1 MRKTLI
7 ITIVFLTFLS
17 AFYNAFAFD
26 IGTKEIKDL
35 GDCGYLL
42 TYDGIPKRTNYVG
55 YEKDGKIYP
64 AYCLNIDLL
73 GVGYVDAYS
82 VSGESKIKDEKVWK
96 AIINGFPYKSLSEL
110 GVETEEEAFTAT
122 KNAVYTMIYNRDPNK
137 YGPVD
142 SEEGRRT
149 YAAYLKIIE
158 AAKASTEILQ
168 DKIETCVTELTDE
181 WKVDDVDKN
190 YVSKTYML
198 NSNVEL
204 GFYRIELEGDLPE
217 GISITDMNNNLS
229 QEFKVGNSFK
239 IIIPIK
245 NLVEDGNFEIK
256 AVSSIESK
264 PIVYGATS
272 IPGTQDYA
280 LTGYA
285 YEESVSNLSQE
296 FVKNNTK
303 LTIIKKENGTEN
315 RLVGVKFNL
324 LDENQNIVKEN
335 LTTDENGKIVLEKT
349 IPGTYYLQ
357 EVETLAGFVLNPELT
372 KIELGLNDEIEVT
385 VNNTLKEVPIVE
397 KEVKSV
403 EISPK
408 QAPEIVQTEVVTP
421 AVTTGV
427 QKKLPVTG
435 Y

>member
-7 ITIVFLTFLS
+7 ITMLFLTFIS
-17 AFYNAFAFD
+17 AFYSAFAFD
-26 IGTKEIKDL
+26 IGTKELKDL

-42 TYDGIPKRTNYVG
+42 AYDGVPKQTHYVG
-55 YEKDGKIYP
+55 YEKNGKIYP

-73 GVGYVDAYS
+73 GVGHVDAYS

-96 AIINGFPYKSLSEL
+96 AIINGFPYKTLAEL
-110 GVETEEEAFTAT
+110 GVETEKEAFTAT

-158 AAKASTEILQ
+158 AAKACTETLQ
-168 DKIETCVTELTDE
+168 DKIETGVTELTDE
-181 WKVDDVDKN
+181 WKVDNVDKN

-198 NSNVEL
+198 NSNVDL

-217 GISITDMNNNLS
+217 GISVTDMNNNLS
-229 QEFKVGNSFK
+229 QEFKVGTGFK
-239 IIIPIK
+239 IIIPIQ
-245 NLVEDGNFEIK
+245 NLSEDGNFEIK

-285 YEESVSNLSQE
+285 YEESISNLSQE
-296 FVKNNTK
+296 YLKNTTK
-303 LTIIKKENGTEN
+303 LIITKKEEGTEN

-324 LDENQNIVKEN
+324 LDENQSIIYEN
-335 LTTDENGKIVLEKT
+335 LTTDENGEIVLEKM

-357 EVETLAGFVLNPELT
+357 EVETLAGFVLNPELI
-372 KIELGLNDEIEVT
+372 KIELELNEEVNIT
-385 VNNTLKEVPIVE
+385 VNNTLKEVPVVE
-397 KEVKSV
+397 KEVKKIEV
-403 EISPK
+403 SPK
-408 QAPEIVQTEVVTP
+408 EAPEIVQTEVITP
-421 AVTTGV
+421 TVKNEV